1 MYNSEVIDAL
11 KSNKPIVA
19 LESTIISHGMPYP
32 QNLETAIMIEN
43 IIRDHK
49 CVPATIAVLDGIVHV
64 GLTKDELEKLAKL
77 GHQARKCSRRDLA
90 FVTSQGLTG
99 ATTVSGTMVI
109 AHRAGIKVFV
119 TGGIGGVHRDGENKL
134 SRTPVAV
141 VCAGVK
147 SILDIEKTLE
157 YLETQGVTVATFGE
171 TDDFPAFFT
180 PKSGLKSPS
189 HLKTI
194 EDYANSRLKLESG
207 MLIAVPVPEH
217 ESADANKIQV
227 AIDQSLRETFDKRIH
242 GKDVTPFLL
251 KRVNEITKGD
261 SLKSNIA
268 LIKNNAKK
276 SSSSISNLNN
286 NRNSNENIVEACYK
300 LGLNP
305 TFVSTIGDDLFG
317 RWILE
322 NFKKVGVILNDSST
336 AIYSAIHDSS
346 GELFCAIADMKI
358 FDKISYNQ
366 VKELIDPHNLPKL
379 ICFDGN
385 PTVDCIYDIL
395 DLCKEYNIPAFFE
408 PTSISKSIK
417 ILQNPAKFKSLIFTN
432 TLKYIS
438 PNIHE
443 IKKMYRKLDIEFLR
457 DVELEEDVLFNSM
470 KFLSYIPNIIIKLGK
485 SGVLSLQYLRSD
497 NNIEDEKLIRSID
510 DFGIE
515 ILIKDLD
522 YSIRIKHFKPKF
534 IPHDKIINV
543 TGAGD
548 SFVGALISGLTTF
561 KELSKDNQ
569 YNSWDK
575 LINLGQKI
583 ALLSLQSDKSV
594 SDEITPDLIKKMSI

>member
-1 MYNSEVIDAL
+1 MD
-11 KSNKPIVA
+11 
-19 LESTIISHGMPYP
+19 ISAD
-32 QNLETAIMIEN
+32 LIE
-43 IIRDHK
+43 
-49 CVPATIAVLDGIVHV
+49 
-64 GLTKDELEKLAKL
+64 
-77 GHQARKCSRRDLA
+77 
-90 FVTSQGLTG
+90 
-99 ATTVSGTMVI
+99 
-109 AHRAGIKVFV
+109 
-119 TGGIGGVHRDGENKL
+119 L

-180 PKSGLKSPS
+180 PKN
-189 HLKTI
+189 
-194 EDYANSRLKLESG
+194 ANSRLKLESG

-276 SSSSISNLNN
+276 PSSSISNLDN

-322 NFKKVGVILNDSST
+322 NFKKVGVSTNNIKILNDSST

-385 PTVDCIYDIL
+385 PTVNCIYDIL
-395 DLCKEYNIPAFFE
+395 DLCKEYDIPDDKQIDLYE
-408 PTSISKSIK
+408 
-417 ILQNPAKFKSLIFTN
+417 
-432 TLKYIS
+432 
-438 PNIHE
+438 
-443 IKKMYRKLDIEFLR
+443 KLDIEFLR

-470 KFLSYIPNIIIKLGK
+470 KFLPYIPNIIIKLGK
-485 SGVLSLQYLRSD
+485 SGVLSLQYLISD

-543 TGAGD
+543 TGAG
-548 SFVGALISGLTTF
+548 ALISGLTTF
-561 KELSKDNQ
+561 KELNKDNQ

-594 SDEITPDLIKKMSI
+594 SDEITPDLMKKMLI

>member
-1 MYNSEVIDAL
+1 MD
-11 KSNKPIVA
+11 
-19 LESTIISHGMPYP
+19 ISAD
-32 QNLETAIMIEN
+32 LIE
-43 IIRDHK
+43 
-49 CVPATIAVLDGIVHV
+49 
-64 GLTKDELEKLAKL
+64 
-77 GHQARKCSRRDLA
+77 
-90 FVTSQGLTG
+90 
-99 ATTVSGTMVI
+99 
-109 AHRAGIKVFV
+109 
-119 TGGIGGVHRDGENKL
+119 L

-180 PKSGLKSPS
+180 PKN
-189 HLKTI
+189 
-194 EDYANSRLKLESG
+194 ANSRLKLESG

-276 SSSSISNLNN
+276 PSSSISNLDN

-322 NFKKVGVILNDSST
+322 NFKKVGVSTNNIKILNDSST

-385 PTVDCIYDIL
+385 PTVNCIYDIL
-395 DLCKEYNIPAFFE
+395 DLCKEYDIPVKQRFNKFNNL
-408 PTSISKSIK
+408 INQIK
-417 ILQNPAKFKSLIFTN
+417 DDKQIDL
-432 TLKYIS
+432 Y
-438 PNIHE
+438 E
-443 IKKMYRKLDIEFLR
+443 KLDIEFLR

-470 KFLSYIPNIIIKLGK
+470 KFLPYIPNIIIKLGK
-485 SGVLSLQYLRSD
+485 SGVLSLQYLISD

-543 TGAGD
+543 TGAG
-548 SFVGALISGLTTF
+548 ALISGLTTF
-561 KELSKDNQ
+561 KELNKDNQ

-594 SDEITPDLIKKMSI
+594 SDEITPDLMKKMLI